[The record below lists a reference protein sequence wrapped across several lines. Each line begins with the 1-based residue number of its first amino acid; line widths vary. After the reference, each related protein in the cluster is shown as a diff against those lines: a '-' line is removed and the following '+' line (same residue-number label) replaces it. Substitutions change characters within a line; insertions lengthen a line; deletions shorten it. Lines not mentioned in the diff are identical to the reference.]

1 MKTSILIL
9 SFLLFSCISK
19 HNKMGSNK
27 FQMSYTES
35 DILTKLDLAF
45 EGIPSDD
52 YPKGNKEDIKYNFF
66 LDLEHGYCETA
77 GSRIHLYADKNR
89 WAIVFEKTGYQNRG
103 DRAEIELDY
112 VGNCIDY
119 PITKDPERSYITN
132 SNNIILIT
140 SDEYERVRNKEGSD
154 MEQFELISP
163 TVTEIT
169 IHGQKV
175 SIENDKKKYA
185 NLKLPTRDFDNP
197 KKLLSY
203 GDIVRLIADTNPSL
217 TNATEEE
224 IRLHIPKDIPKLMT
238 IDKFHFITAYDKS
251 LSPSIQ
257 ETYKLIAKVL
267 VTRDTANWKP
277 IEKPNNHWTN
287 WESGNL

>member
-1 MKTSILIL
+1 MT
-9 SFLLFSCISK
+9 
-19 HNKMGSNK
+19 
-27 FQMSYTES
+27 YTVS
-35 DILTKLDLAF
+35 DILTKLDLVF
-45 EGIPSDD
+45 KGVHTDD

-77 GSRIHLYADKNR
+77 ASRIHLYADKNR
-89 WAIVFEKTGYQNRG
+89 WAIVFEKSGYQNRG
-103 DRAEIELDY
+103 DRAEIELNY

-119 PITKDPERSYITN
+119 HVITYPERSYITN
-132 SNNIILIT
+132 SNNIVLIT

-163 TVTEIT
+163 TASEIT

-175 SIENDKKKYA
+175 RIDHDNKKFA
-185 NLKLPTRDFDNP
+185 DLKLPTRDFDNP

-203 GDIVRLIADTNPSL
+203 GDIIRFFADTNPSV

-224 IRLHIPKDIPKLMT
+224 IRQHIPKDIPKILSL
-238 IDKFHFITAYDKS
+238 DNFHFESIYKKNIN
-251 LSPSIQ
+251 PSEQ
-257 ETYKLIAKVL
+257 ETYQLIAKVL
-267 VTRDTANWKP
+267 ANQDTTLWRPKL
-277 IEKPNNHWTN
+277 KPNNHWSN